1 MRSNRSTLPGGQ
13 AEYVVNNQAK
23 RYTMKDNGFS
33 ESKNGNFQYKRSL
46 SANPA
51 DKATPKLKIFVS
63 KDFSELKISTVTS
76 NGIKRI
82 NLYNNENQ
90 KGAREFAE
98 YVLNSLV
105 EESVLQLADN

>member
-1 MRSNRSTLPGGQ
+1 MRSNKETLPGGQ
-13 AEYVVNNQAK
+13 VKYTVNDQAK

-46 SANPA
+46 SMNPA
-51 DKATPKLKIFVS
+51 DKIAPKLKISVS

-76 NGIKRI
+76 NGIKKI
-82 NLYNNENQ
+82 NLYTNENQ
-90 KGAREFAE
+90 KSARELAE